1 MDISTS
7 YLGLALKNP
16 IVPSSSPLT
25 SELDSVK
32 KLEDAGAAAL
42 VMHSFFEEQIQFEAD
57 ELNHFLLHGTDSFAE
72 ATSYFPEADD
82 YRLGPE
88 EYLEQIRKIK
98 KTVDIPVIASLNG
111 VSTGGWIDY
120 AKKMQDAGADAIELN
135 VYFLP
140 TNPDQSAA
148 DIEQVYVDV
157 VKAVK
162 SSVIIPVA
170 LKLNPFF
177 TNMVNISN
185 RLVSAGADGLV
196 LFNRFYQPD
205 IDIEKLEVEPNLK
218 ISKASEMRLPLRW
231 IAILYGRI
239 QADLAHTTG
248 IYTATDVIKSIM
260 AGANVT
266 MMCSALLKYGENHIV
281 DVLKDT
287 IEWME
292 EHEYDS
298 IAQMRGSMSQKNC
311 PEPTAFERA
320 NYMKSLQ
327 SYT

>member
-1 MDISTS
+1 VDISTS
-7 YLGLALKNP
+7 YLGLDLKNP

-25 SELDSVK
+25 CELDSVK

-42 VMHSFFEEQIQFEAD
+42 VMHSFFEEQIQFEAEALD
-57 ELNHFLLHGTDSFAE
+57 HFLLHGTDSCAE

-140 TNPDQSAA
+140 TDLNKSSA

-157 VKAVK
+157 AKAVK

-170 LKLNPFF
+170 LKLSPFF
-177 TNMVNISN
+177 TNVVNISN
-185 RLVSAGADGLV
+185 SLVSAGVDGLV

-218 ISKASEMRLPLRW
+218 LSKASEMRLPLRW

-266 MMCSALLKYGENHIV
+266 MMCSALLKHGENHIA

-287 IEWME
+287 AEWME
-292 EHEYDS
+292 EHEYES
-298 IAQMRGSMSQKNC
+298 IEQMRGSMSQKNC

>member
-7 YLGLALKNP
+7 YLGLDLKNP

-25 SELDSVK
+25 CELDSVK

-42 VMHSFFEEQIQFEAD
+42 VMHSFFEEQIQFEAE
-57 ELNHFLLHGTDSFAE
+57 ELDHFLLHGTDSCAE
-72 ATSYFPEADD
+72 AISYFPEADD

-140 TNPDQSAA
+140 TDLNKSSA

-157 VKAVK
+157 AKAVK

-170 LKLNPFF
+170 LKLSPFF
-177 TNMVNISN
+177 TNVVNISN

-218 ISKASEMRLPLRW
+218 LSKAREKRLPLRW

-248 IYTATDVIKSIM
+248 IYTATDVIKSVM

-266 MMCSALLKYGENHIV
+266 MMCSALLKHGENHIA

-287 IEWME
+287 VEWME
-292 EHEYDS
+292 EHEYES

>member
-1 MDISTS
+1 VDISTS
-7 YLGLALKNP
+7 YLGLDLKNP

-25 SELDSVK
+25 CELDSVK

-42 VMHSFFEEQIQFEAD
+42 VMHSFFEEQIQFEAE
-57 ELNHFLLHGTDSFAE
+57 ELDHFLLHGTDSCAE
-72 ATSYFPEADD
+72 AISYFPEADD

-140 TNPDQSAA
+140 TDLNKSSA

-157 VKAVK
+157 AKAVK

-170 LKLNPFF
+170 LKLSPFF
-177 TNMVNISN
+177 TNVVNISN

-218 ISKASEMRLPLRW
+218 LSKAREKRLPLRW

-248 IYTATDVIKSIM
+248 IYTATDVIKSVM

-266 MMCSALLKYGENHIV
+266 MMCSALLKHGENHIA

-287 IEWME
+287 VEWME
-292 EHEYDS
+292 EHEYES